1 MTESIS
7 QWSFRAAAALFAI
20 SFFVSLWHQSLQ
32 RAPTSDDVAD
42 QRFEVR
48 MTAKYDRPSL
58 VHYGLFAMANRTAP
72 RSIRNDNFPALAAH
86 SASRFHLPT
95 TASLA
100 R

>member
-7 QWSFRAAAALFAI
+7 NWSFRAAAALFAI
-20 SFFVSLWHQSLQ
+20 SFFASLWFKSLQ
-32 RAPTSDDVAD
+32 RAPTRDDVAD

-48 MTAKYDRPSL
+48 MTARYDRRSL
-58 VHYGLFAMANRTAP
+58 VQYGLFAMANPTAP
-72 RSIRNDNFPALAAH
+72 PSIRKDNFPALAAH

-100 R
+100 H